1 MKEREKSE
9 LGQSRGPAKA
19 GPPRKR
25 SGPPAPRSVTAKS
38 EAIVR
43 QVNPDFVAGGLI
55 GPIMQKAPM
64 VAAIML
70 SAIVFFT
77 DCDARTGHTILVICA
92 LVFRSRVRMEV
103 RNGNRMRRCLLKLP
117 PHLQPSSRV
126 VGHVVAP
133 LSLFRSVRHQ
143 TIHLRK
149 QTNLRG

>member
-25 SGPPAPRSVTAKS
+25 SGPPALRSVNAKS

-70 SAIVFFT
+70 SAIVFFSQT
-77 DCDARTGHTILVICA
+77 VMLEQDTRFWSFV
-92 LVFRSRVRMEV
+92 
-103 RNGNRMRRCLLKLP
+103 LLSP
-117 PHLQPSSRV
+117 GQE
-126 VGHVVAP
+126 
-133 LSLFRSVRHQ
+133 
-143 TIHLRK
+143 
-149 QTNLRG
+149 